1 MHKIKKFNINLNH
14 LQRKQIIKVLMMQE
28 AKSSCAGQW
37 YLPAGKMEPGEDI
50 VEAAVR
56 EVKEETGLEF
66 EVTSLLLGEFLCF
79 STMEFLVSVFFD
91 LLVFI

>member
-1 MHKIKKFNINLNH
+1 
-14 LQRKQIIKVLMMQE
+14 MMQE

-66 EVTSLLLGEFLCF
+66 EVTSLLLGKLFKQDGKLYKSRYTIFYYF
-79 STMEFLVSVFFD
+79 SF
-91 LLVFI
+91 

>member
-1 MHKIKKFNINLNH
+1 M
-14 LQRKQIIKVLMMQE
+14 IIKVLMMQE

-66 EVTSLLLGEFLCF
+66 EVTSLLLGEFLYF
-79 STMEFLVSVFFD
+79 
-91 LLVFI
+91 

>member
-1 MHKIKKFNINLNH
+1 
-14 LQRKQIIKVLMMQE
+14 MMQE

-56 EVKEETGLEF
+56 EVREETGLEF
-66 EVTSLLLGEFLCF
+66 EVTSLLLGKKLIRYF
-79 STMEFLVSVFFD
+79 
-91 LLVFI
+91 

>member
-1 MHKIKKFNINLNH
+1 
-14 LQRKQIIKVLMMQE
+14 MQE

-66 EVTSLLLGEFLCF
+66 EVTSLLLGEIFFCILCIF
-79 STMEFLVSVFFD
+79 SLW
-91 LLVFI
+91 

>member
-1 MHKIKKFNINLNH
+1 
-14 LQRKQIIKVLMMQE
+14 MMQE

-66 EVTSLLLGEFLCF
+66 EVTSLLLGEFYIF
-79 STMEFLVSVFFD
+79 Q
-91 LLVFI
+91 

>member
-1 MHKIKKFNINLNH
+1 
-14 LQRKQIIKVLMMQE
+14 MMQE

-56 EVKEETGLEF
+56 EVKEETGLDF
-66 EVTSLLLGEFLCF
+66 QVSSLLLGK
-79 STMEFLVSVFFD
+79 V
-91 LLVFI
+91 IIY